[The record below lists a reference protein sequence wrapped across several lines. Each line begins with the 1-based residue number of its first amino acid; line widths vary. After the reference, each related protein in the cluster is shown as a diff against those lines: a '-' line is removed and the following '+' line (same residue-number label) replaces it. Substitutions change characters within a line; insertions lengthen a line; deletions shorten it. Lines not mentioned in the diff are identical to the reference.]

1 MTRQTSQQLADV
13 LLHHWQ
19 NLWPLPP
26 AERIKRIDEITQDH
40 EYERL
45 LDDIALALQE
55 PDVEP
60 ASIQSE
66 PSNLI
71 QFVAIASFIGAWLAW
86 AILAATPMPLPVP
99 L

>member
-1 MTRQTSQQLADV
+1 MTTQTSQQLADV

-26 AERIKRIDEITQDH
+26 AERMKRIDEITQDY

-45 LDDIALALQE
+45 LDDVAIQLQE
-55 PDVEP
+55 PEP
-60 ASIQSE
+60 VQPE

-71 QFVAIASFIGAWLAW
+71 QFVAIVSFIGAGIAW
-86 AILAATPMPLPVP
+86 AIIAATPVPV
-99 L
+99 

>member
-1 MTRQTSQQLADV
+1 V

-26 AERIKRIDEITQDH
+26 AERIKRIDEITKDH

-45 LDDIALALQE
+45 LNDVALAVQE
-55 PDVEP
+55 PEP
-60 ASIQSE
+60 EVIKSE
-66 PSNLI
+66 PSNLL
-71 QFVAIASFIGAWLAW
+71 QFVAVASVVGVAIALA
-86 AILAATPMPLPVP
+86 ICAATPVP